1 MGVFKHGHHYYSGT
15 VRPPSLVNPI
25 LKRKDM
31 PHLAGPPEEAPEL
44 GREQRKP
51 GESWTTVCTVAS
63 LEGMG
68 KRA

>member
-1 MGVFKHGHHYYSGT
+1 
-15 VRPPSLVNPI
+15 
-25 LKRKDM
+25 M